1 MRLTSFFVRNYQL
14 TLVIVLMILA
24 VSFITILN
32 MPRAEDPSMNP
43 PQFPIVVIY
52 PGTSPQDMEE
62 LVVKPMEKQISELD
76 DIKEIRTDINDGVAV
91 IVVKYK
97 YDSDEDDKYQ
107 ELVREMNALR
117 STLPQDIFKV
127 EVRRVSPSDV
137 NVLQVALVS
146 ENASNIAL
154 RNVAKSLKEDL
165 EKDKSLKK
173 VEYWG
178 VEEPIVRIDLK
189 LDRLAQAKIP
199 VTHVLGNLQSEAANI
214 PAGSVRAGEKV
225 FNVKTSGKYTS
236 VEEIRQTVI
245 SSSNG
250 QIVRLKDVA
259 DIQLTDAEQKHIVR
273 LNGYRAALVTAAQK
287 DGENIAQTQKRYL
300 AILDAFEKTLPS
312 NIALIRSFDQA
323 KNVNKRLSGLGWD
336 FLIAIGLV
344 LITLLPLGYRA
355 SLVVMVSIPT
365 SLGLGVI
372 ALDAMGFSLNQLS
385 IVGFVLALG
394 LLVDD
399 SIVVVENIER
409 WLREGHSKRKA
420 AIEATKQITLAV
432 IGCTATLII
441 AFLPIAFLPEA
452 SGEFIRSLPFAVIN
466 AILASMLVSLTIVP
480 FLASRFLKTDHDPN
494 GNFFMRGLKRLISGS
509 YSRLLDKA
517 LQKPKTTLIV
527 ALGLFALSLFIFPII
542 GFRIFPTSEKP
553 QFMVNIQ
560 MPLQSNVEH
569 TNSIAKQVEKVL
581 GQEKS
586 IAFYTTNVGKG
597 HPRIYYNVIPENE
610 KSDYAQIFVQLK
622 ESVRAKE
629 KEIIIDGLRKKF
641 AQFAGAKI
649 EVKNFE
655 QGPPIEAPVAI
666 RIFGENI
673 DTLRVLAG
681 RTENM
686 LRKMTGTIYVTNE
699 VGLQKSDLRLKI
711 NTDKSRSLGIITADL
726 DKTIRLAVAGVEVGQ
741 YTDETGND
749 YSIVV
754 NAPRDKFATPEILK
768 NVYVN
773 NAVGTPVALDQVA
786 DIEFET
792 SPSNIKHMD
801 KERFVVVTAFT
812 RDNVLADDV
821 YKTFLADSASL
832 NLPKGYTIKLAG
844 EVESRQEAFGGNFTT
859 VIIAFVFLFIMVL
872 LLEFKTFKST
882 LIVLSV
888 IPLGIIG
895 GAMML
900 WFTGNP
906 LSFVSIVGF
915 IALAGVEVKNS
926 ILLVDFTN
934 QLREQGKSLD
944 DAIREAGEIRFLPI
958 VLTSLTA
965 IGGLIPIALNS
976 NPLISPLALVLI
988 GGLITSTVL
997 SRIVT
1002 PVVYKLIPPSI
1013 AKEK

>member
-24 VSFITILN
+24 VSFITVMK

-43 PQFPIVVIY
+43 PQFPIVIIY

-62 LVVKPMEKQISELD
+62 LVIKPIERKISELD

-91 IVVKYK
+91 MVVKYK
-97 YDSDEDDKYQ
+97 YESDVEDKYQ

-117 STLPQDIFKV
+117 SLLPQDLYKV
-127 EVRRVSPSDV
+127 EVRRITPSDV

-146 ENASNIAL
+146 ENASTMLL
-154 RNVAKSLKEDL
+154 RTKAKALKEEL

-178 VEEPIVRIDLK
+178 VEDPIVRINLHLDK
-189 LDRLAQAKIP
+189 LAEAKIP
-199 VTHVLGNLQSEAANI
+199 ITHVLGNIQSEAANI

-225 FNVKTSGKYTS
+225 FNVKTSGQYQS

-250 QIVRLKDVA
+250 NIVRLEDVS
-259 DIQLTDAEQKHIVR
+259 DVQLVDAEQKHIVR
-273 LNGYRAALVTAAQK
+273 LNGFRAVLVTAAQK
-287 DGENIAQTQKRYL
+287 DGENIAETQKRYL
-300 AILDAFEKTLPS
+300 KIVDDFEKSLPS

-323 KNVNKRLSGLGWD
+323 KNVNKRLSALGWD

-344 LITLLPLGYRA
+344 LFTLLPLGYRA

-409 WLREGHSKRKA
+409 WIREGHSKRKA

-480 FLASRFLKTDHDPN
+480 FLASRFLKTEHDPR
-494 GNFFMRGLKRLISGS
+494 GNIFMRGLKKLISGS

-517 LQKPKTTLIV
+517 LQRPKTTLLA
-527 ALGLFALSLFIFPII
+527 ALGLFVLSIFIFPII

-553 QFMVNIQ
+553 QFLVNVQ
-560 MPLQSNVEH
+560 MPLQSNIEH
-569 TNSIAKQVEKVL
+569 TNTIVKQVEKVL
-581 GQEKS
+581 ADEKK
-586 IAFYTTNVGKG
+586 IEYYTTNVGKG
-597 HPRIYYNVIPENE
+597 NPRIYYNVIPENE
-610 KSDYAQIFVQLK
+610 KSDYAQIFIQLK
-622 ESVRAKE
+622 ESVKANE
-629 KEIIIDGLRKKF
+629 KDKIIVDLRDKF
-641 AQFAGAKI
+641 TKFSGAKI
-649 EVKNFE
+649 EIENFE
-655 QGPPIEAPVAI
+655 QGPPIEAPIAI
-666 RIFGENI
+666 RIIGDNL
-673 DTLRVLAG
+673 DTLQSLAG
-681 RTENM
+681 RAEEM
-686 LRKMTGTIYVTNE
+686 LRKMEGTIYVNNE
-699 VGLQKSDLRLKI
+699 VSIRKSDLRVKV
-711 NTDKSRSLGIITADL
+711 NTDKSRSLGILTSDL
-726 DKTIRLAVAGVEVGQ
+726 DKTIRLAVSGVEVGQ
-741 YTDETGND
+741 YTDEKGDD
-749 YSIVV
+749 YAIMV
-754 NAPRDKFATPEILK
+754 NAPRDKYATTDILK
-768 NVYVN
+768 DIYIN
-773 NAVGTPVALDQVA
+773 NAIGTPIALDQVA
-786 DIEFET
+786 DIQFET
-792 SPSNIKHMD
+792 SPTSIKHVN

-812 RDNVLADDV
+812 KENILADDI
-821 YKTFLADSASL
+821 YKKFLADSASL
-832 NLPKGYTIKLAG
+832 KLPTGYSIKLAG
-844 EVESRQEAFGGNFTT
+844 EVESREEAFGGNFTT
-859 VIIAFVFLFIMVL
+859 IIIAFVFLFIMVL

-895 GAMML
+895 GVLML
-900 WFTGNP
+900 WLTGNP
-906 LSFVSIVGF
+906 LSFVAIVGF
-915 IALAGVEVKNS
+915 IALAGIEVKNS

-934 QLREQGKSLD
+934 QLREQGVPMD
-944 DAIREAGEIRFLPI
+944 EAIREAGEIRFLPI

-965 IGGLIPIALNS
+965 IGGLTPIALNS
-976 NPLISPLALVLI
+976 NPLISPLAIVLI
-988 GGLITSTVL
+988 GGLITSTLL

-1013 AKEK
+1013 DKD

>member
-24 VSFITILN
+24 VSFITVMK

-43 PQFPIVVIY
+43 PQFPIVIIY

-62 LVVKPMEKQISELD
+62 LVIKPIERKISELD

-91 IVVKYK
+91 MVVKYK
-97 YDSDEDDKYQ
+97 YESDVEDKYQ

-117 STLPQDIFKV
+117 SLLPQDLYKV
-127 EVRRVSPSDV
+127 EVRRITPSDV

-146 ENASNIAL
+146 ENASTMLL
-154 RNVAKSLKEDL
+154 RTKAKALKEEL

-178 VEEPIVRIDLK
+178 VEDPIVRINLHLDK
-189 LDRLAQAKIP
+189 LAEAKIP
-199 VTHVLGNLQSEAANI
+199 ITHVLGNIQSEAANI

-225 FNVKTSGKYTS
+225 FNVKTSGQYQS

-245 SSSNG
+245 SSTNG
-250 QIVRLKDVA
+250 NIVRLEDVS
-259 DIQLTDAEQKHIVR
+259 DVQLVDAEQKHIVR
-273 LNGYRAALVTAAQK
+273 LNGFRAVLVTAAQK
-287 DGENIAQTQKRYL
+287 DGENIAETQKRYL
-300 AILDAFEKTLPS
+300 KIVDDFEKSLPS

-323 KNVNKRLSGLGWD
+323 KNVNKRLSALGWD

-344 LITLLPLGYRA
+344 LFTLLPLGYRA

-409 WLREGHSKRKA
+409 WIREGHTKRKA

-480 FLASRFLKTDHDPN
+480 FLASRFLKTEHDPR
-494 GNFFMRGLKRLISGS
+494 GNIFMRGLKKLISGS

-517 LQKPKTTLIV
+517 LQRPKTTLLA
-527 ALGLFALSLFIFPII
+527 ALGLFVLSIFIFPII

-553 QFMVNIQ
+553 QFLVNVQ
-560 MPLQSNVEH
+560 MPLQSNIEH
-569 TNSIAKQVEKVL
+569 TNTIVKQVEKVL
-581 GQEKS
+581 ADEKK
-586 IAFYTTNVGKG
+586 IEYYTTNVGKG
-597 HPRIYYNVIPENE
+597 NPRIYYNVIPENE
-610 KSDYAQIFVQLK
+610 KSDYAQIFIQLK
-622 ESVRAKE
+622 ESVKANEKE
-629 KEIIIDGLRKKF
+629 KIIVDLRDKF
-641 AQFAGAKI
+641 TKFSGAKI
-649 EVKNFE
+649 EIKNFE
-655 QGPPIEAPVAI
+655 QGPPIEAPIAI
-666 RIFGENI
+666 RIIGDNL
-673 DTLRVLAG
+673 DTLQSLAG
-681 RTENM
+681 RAEEM
-686 LRKMTGTIYVTNE
+686 LRKMEGTIYVNNE
-699 VGLQKSDLRLKI
+699 VSIRKSDLRVKV
-711 NTDKSRSLGIITADL
+711 NTDKSRSLGILTSDL
-726 DKTIRLAVAGVEVGQ
+726 DKTIRLAVSGVEVGQ
-741 YTDETGND
+741 YTDEKGDD
-749 YSIVV
+749 YAIMV
-754 NAPRDKFATPEILK
+754 NAPRDKYATTDILK
-768 NVYVN
+768 DIYIN
-773 NAVGTPVALDQVA
+773 NAIGTPIALDQVA
-786 DIEFET
+786 DIQFET
-792 SPSNIKHMD
+792 SPTSIKHVN

-812 RDNVLADDV
+812 KENILADDI
-821 YKTFLADSASL
+821 YKKFLADSASL
-832 NLPKGYTIKLAG
+832 KLPTGYSIKLAG
-844 EVESRQEAFGGNFTT
+844 EVESREEAFGGNFTT
-859 VIIAFVFLFIMVL
+859 IIIAFVFLFIMVL

-895 GAMML
+895 GVLML
-900 WFTGNP
+900 WLTGNP
-906 LSFVSIVGF
+906 LSFVAIVGF
-915 IALAGVEVKNS
+915 IALAGIEVKNS

-934 QLREQGKSLD
+934 QLREQGVPMD
-944 DAIREAGEIRFLPI
+944 EAIREAGEIRFLPI

-965 IGGLIPIALNS
+965 IGGLTPIALNS
-976 NPLISPLALVLI
+976 NPLISPLAIVLI
-988 GGLITSTVL
+988 GGLITSTLL

-1013 AKEK
+1013 DKD

>member
-24 VSFITILN
+24 VSFITVMK

-43 PQFPIVVIY
+43 PQFPIVIIY

-62 LVVKPMEKQISELD
+62 LVIKPIERKISELD

-91 IVVKYK
+91 MVVKYK
-97 YDSDEDDKYQ
+97 YESDVEDKYQ

-117 STLPQDIFKV
+117 SLLPQDLYKV
-127 EVRRVSPSDV
+127 EVRRITPSDV

-146 ENASNIAL
+146 ENASTMLL
-154 RNVAKSLKEDL
+154 RTKAKALKEEL

-178 VEEPIVRIDLK
+178 VEDPIVRINLHLDK
-189 LDRLAQAKIP
+189 LAEAKIP
-199 VTHVLGNLQSEAANI
+199 ITHVLGNIQSEAANI

-225 FNVKTSGKYTS
+225 FNVKTSGQYQS

-250 QIVRLKDVA
+250 NIVRLEDVS
-259 DIQLTDAEQKHIVR
+259 DVQLVDAEQKHIVR
-273 LNGYRAALVTAAQK
+273 LNGFRAVLVTAAQK
-287 DGENIAQTQKRYL
+287 DGENIAETQKRYL
-300 AILDAFEKTLPS
+300 KIVDDFEKSLPS

-323 KNVNKRLSGLGWD
+323 KNVNKRLSALGWD

-344 LITLLPLGYRA
+344 LFTLLPLGYRA

-409 WLREGHSKRKA
+409 WIREGHTKRKA

-480 FLASRFLKTDHDPN
+480 FLASRFLKTEHDPR
-494 GNFFMRGLKRLISGS
+494 GNIFMRGLKKLISGS

-517 LQKPKTTLIV
+517 LQRPKTTLLA
-527 ALGLFALSLFIFPII
+527 ALGLFVLSIFIFPII

-553 QFMVNIQ
+553 QFLVNVQ
-560 MPLQSNVEH
+560 MPLQSNIEH
-569 TNSIAKQVEKVL
+569 TNTIVKQVEKVL
-581 GQEKS
+581 ADEKK
-586 IAFYTTNVGKG
+586 IEYYTTNVGKG
-597 HPRIYYNVIPENE
+597 NPRIYYNVIPENE
-610 KSDYAQIFVQLK
+610 KSDYAQIFIQLK
-622 ESVRAKE
+622 ESVKANEKE
-629 KEIIIDGLRKKF
+629 KIIVDLRDKF
-641 AQFAGAKI
+641 TKFSGAKI
-649 EVKNFE
+649 EIKNFE
-655 QGPPIEAPVAI
+655 QGPPIEAPIAI
-666 RIFGENI
+666 RIIGDNL
-673 DTLRVLAG
+673 DTLQSLAG
-681 RTENM
+681 RAEEM
-686 LRKMTGTIYVTNE
+686 LRKMEGTIYVNNE
-699 VGLQKSDLRLKI
+699 VSIRKSDLRVKV
-711 NTDKSRSLGIITADL
+711 NTDKSRSLGILTSDL
-726 DKTIRLAVAGVEVGQ
+726 DKTIRLAVSGVEVGQ
-741 YTDETGND
+741 YTDEKGDD
-749 YSIVV
+749 YAIMV
-754 NAPRDKFATPEILK
+754 NAPRDKYATTDILK
-768 NVYVN
+768 DIYIN
-773 NAVGTPVALDQVA
+773 NAIGTPIALDQVA
-786 DIEFET
+786 DIQFET
-792 SPSNIKHMD
+792 SPTSIKHVN

-812 RDNVLADDV
+812 KENILADDI
-821 YKTFLADSASL
+821 YKKFLADSASL
-832 NLPKGYTIKLAG
+832 KLPTGYSIKLAG
-844 EVESRQEAFGGNFTT
+844 EVESREEAFGGNFTT
-859 VIIAFVFLFIMVL
+859 IIIAFVFLFIMVL

-895 GAMML
+895 GVLML
-900 WFTGNP
+900 WLTGNP
-906 LSFVSIVGF
+906 LSFVAIVGF
-915 IALAGVEVKNS
+915 IALAGIEVKNS

-934 QLREQGKSLD
+934 QLREQGVPMD
-944 DAIREAGEIRFLPI
+944 EAIREAGEIRFLPI

-965 IGGLIPIALNS
+965 IGGLTPIALNS
-976 NPLISPLALVLI
+976 NPLISPLAIVLI
-988 GGLITSTVL
+988 GGLITSTLL

-1013 AKEK
+1013 DKD

>member
-24 VSFITILN
+24 VSFITVMK

-43 PQFPIVVIY
+43 PQFPIVIIY

-62 LVVKPMEKQISELD
+62 LVIKPIERKISELD

-91 IVVKYK
+91 MVVKYK
-97 YDSDEDDKYQ
+97 YESDVEDKYQ

-117 STLPQDIFKV
+117 SLLPQDLYKV
-127 EVRRVSPSDV
+127 EVRRITPSDV

-146 ENASNIAL
+146 ENASTMLL
-154 RNVAKSLKEDL
+154 RTKAKALKEEL

-178 VEEPIVRIDLK
+178 VEDPIVRINLHLDK
-189 LDRLAQAKIP
+189 LAEAKIP
-199 VTHVLGNLQSEAANI
+199 ITHVLGNIQSEAANI

-225 FNVKTSGKYTS
+225 FNVKTSGQYQS

-245 SSSNG
+245 SSTNG
-250 QIVRLKDVA
+250 NIVRLEDVS
-259 DIQLTDAEQKHIVR
+259 DVQLVDAEQKHIVR
-273 LNGYRAALVTAAQK
+273 LNGFRAVLVTAAQK
-287 DGENIAQTQKRYL
+287 DGENIAETQKRYL
-300 AILDAFEKTLPS
+300 KIVDDFEKSLPS

-323 KNVNKRLSGLGWD
+323 KNVNKRLSALGWD

-344 LITLLPLGYRA
+344 LFTLLPLGYRA

-409 WLREGHSKRKA
+409 WIREGHSKRKA

-480 FLASRFLKTDHDPN
+480 FLASRFLKTEHDPR
-494 GNFFMRGLKRLISGS
+494 GNIFMRGLKKLISGS

-517 LQKPKTTLIV
+517 LQRPKTTLLA
-527 ALGLFALSLFIFPII
+527 ALGLFVLSIFIFPII

-553 QFMVNIQ
+553 QFLVNVQ
-560 MPLQSNVEH
+560 MPLQSNIEH
-569 TNSIAKQVEKVL
+569 TNTIVKQVEKVL
-581 GQEKS
+581 ADEKK
-586 IAFYTTNVGKG
+586 IEYYTTNVGKG
-597 HPRIYYNVIPENE
+597 NPRIYYNVIPENE
-610 KSDYAQIFVQLK
+610 KSDYAQIFIQLK
-622 ESVRAKE
+622 ESVKANEKE
-629 KEIIIDGLRKKF
+629 KIIVDLRDKF
-641 AQFAGAKI
+641 TKFSGAKI
-649 EVKNFE
+649 EIKNFE
-655 QGPPIEAPVAI
+655 QGPPIEAPIAI
-666 RIFGENI
+666 RIIGDNL
-673 DTLRVLAG
+673 DTLQSLAG
-681 RTENM
+681 RAEEM
-686 LRKMTGTIYVTNE
+686 LRKMEGTIYVNNE
-699 VGLQKSDLRLKI
+699 VSIRKSDLRVKV
-711 NTDKSRSLGIITADL
+711 NTDKSRSLGILTSDL
-726 DKTIRLAVAGVEVGQ
+726 DKTIRLAVSGVEVGQ
-741 YTDETGND
+741 YTDEKGDD
-749 YSIVV
+749 YAIMV
-754 NAPRDKFATPEILK
+754 NAPRDKYATTDILK
-768 NVYVN
+768 DIYIN
-773 NAVGTPVALDQVA
+773 NAIGTPIALDQVA
-786 DIEFET
+786 DIQFET
-792 SPSNIKHMD
+792 SPTSIKHVN

-812 RDNVLADDV
+812 KENILADDI
-821 YKTFLADSASL
+821 YKKFLADSASL
-832 NLPKGYTIKLAG
+832 KLPTGYSIKLAG
-844 EVESRQEAFGGNFTT
+844 EVESREEAFGGNFTT
-859 VIIAFVFLFIMVL
+859 IIIAFVFLFIMVL

-895 GAMML
+895 GVLML
-900 WFTGNP
+900 WLTGNP
-906 LSFVSIVGF
+906 LSFVAIVGF
-915 IALAGVEVKNS
+915 IALAGIEVKNS

-934 QLREQGKSLD
+934 QLREQGVPMD
-944 DAIREAGEIRFLPI
+944 EAIREAGEIRFLPI

-965 IGGLIPIALNS
+965 IGGLTPIALNS
-976 NPLISPLALVLI
+976 NPLISPLAIVLI
-988 GGLITSTVL
+988 GGLITSTLL

-1013 AKEK
+1013 DKD